1 MSQNETN
8 GSNGHGVI
16 EPAAEQAI
24 ENVIIIGSGPSGLT
38 AGLYTARANLNPLL
52 ITGNEIGGQVA
63 ITYEV
68 ENYPGFPESLSGP
81 DLVEKMQ
88 KQAEK
93 FGCRIEYDYV
103 DRVDFEQFP
112 FTVHTANEMEYKAKA
127 IIISTGASSR
137 KLDVPGEKELTGRG
151 VSYCATCD
159 GFFFRGREVVVV
171 GGGDSAAEEALFLT
185 RFASKVTLIHRRNSL
200 RASQI
205 LQKRIFEHEKINV
218 IWDTVITSINDDR
231 IEAVVAQVLGQPG
244 SATFLHDLGA
254 LLDAPSVENHDRD
267 GEAAVLGA
275 PPARRPVRATLFLE
289 SAITEE
295 CHQAFSRQRRV
306 HILQPGEPQIAAFG
320 DRAGRVRPGMATQR
334 YRGPT
339 LLIDGI
345 GVEVRDQTRQ
355 ARLAAVV
362 ASTLGGG
369 YIACQCVH
377 RFDRGHAVPLPH
389 EPAAC
394 RPGQRVGQQ
403 ITHEGWHH
411 VERAAGVAFGR
422 LFEIIGAQWA
432 AASVDAP
439 GIGHMRH
446 YAHGRAGHPVGCSQ
460 QRMGRGFVCYTPL
473 RDQTLH

>member
-24 ENVIIIGSGPSGLT
+24 ENVIIIGSGPPGLT
-38 AGLYTARANLNPLL
+38 AGLYAARANLNPLL

-112 FTVHTANEMEYKAKA
+112 FTVHTANEMEHKAKA

-218 IWDTVITSINDDR
+218 IWDTVITSINDDNGSGGVTSVSLQN
-231 IEAVVAQVLGQPG
+231 IKT
-244 SATFLHDLGA
+244 SATSTLPTGGVFIFVGHLPNSSLFEGKVDMDEESYLLTDKLMRTNIAGVFAAGEIQDKRLKQVATSVGQGCAAAMEVEKYLADL
-254 LLDAPSVENHDRD
+254 EDRAYP
-267 GEAAVLGA
+267 GHTA
-275 PPARRPVRATLFLE
+275 PPAT
-289 SAITEE
+289 
-295 CHQAFSRQRRV
+295 
-306 HILQPGEPQIAAFG
+306 IAVTA
-320 DRAGRVRPGMATQR
+320 
-334 YRGPT
+334 
-339 LLIDGI
+339 
-345 GVEVRDQTRQ
+345 
-355 ARLAAVV
+355 
-362 ASTLGGG
+362 
-369 YIACQCVH
+369 
-377 RFDRGHAVPLPH
+377 
-389 EPAAC
+389 
-394 RPGQRVGQQ
+394 
-403 ITHEGWHH
+403 
-411 VERAAGVAFGR
+411 
-422 LFEIIGAQWA
+422 
-432 AASVDAP
+432 
-439 GIGHMRH
+439 
-446 YAHGRAGHPVGCSQ
+446 
-460 QRMGRGFVCYTPL
+460 
-473 RDQTLH
+473 

>member
-38 AGLYTARANLNPLL
+38 AGLYAARANLNPLL

-88 KQAEK
+88 EQAEK
-93 FGCRIEYDYV
+93 FGCRIEYGYV

-112 FTVHTANEMEYKAKA
+112 FTVHTANEMEHKAKA

-171 GGGDSAAEEALFLT
+171 GGGESAGEEALFLA

-218 IWDTVITSINDDR
+218 IWDTVITSINDDNGSGGVTSVSLQN
-231 IEAVVAQVLGQPG
+231 IKT
-244 SATFLHDLGA
+244 SATSTLPTGGVFIFVGHLPNSSLFEGKVDMDEESYLLTDKLMRTNIAGVFAAGEIQDKRFKQVATSVGQGCAAAMEVEKYLADL
-254 LLDAPSVENHDRD
+254 EDRAYP
-267 GEAAVLGA
+267 GHTA
-275 PPARRPVRATLFLE
+275 PPAT
-289 SAITEE
+289 
-295 CHQAFSRQRRV
+295 
-306 HILQPGEPQIAAFG
+306 IAVTA
-320 DRAGRVRPGMATQR
+320 
-334 YRGPT
+334 
-339 LLIDGI
+339 
-345 GVEVRDQTRQ
+345 
-355 ARLAAVV
+355 
-362 ASTLGGG
+362 
-369 YIACQCVH
+369 
-377 RFDRGHAVPLPH
+377 
-389 EPAAC
+389 
-394 RPGQRVGQQ
+394 
-403 ITHEGWHH
+403 
-411 VERAAGVAFGR
+411 
-422 LFEIIGAQWA
+422 
-432 AASVDAP
+432 
-439 GIGHMRH
+439 
-446 YAHGRAGHPVGCSQ
+446 
-460 QRMGRGFVCYTPL
+460 
-473 RDQTLH
+473 